1 MEKKKDGQKDNRE
14 LCSFLWGGGVSS
26 LQIECETVN
35 FVLYI
40 FFVVLP
46 IKKKHLLKKFQTLTS
61 CKCMMMSHTVKAL
74 TS

>member
-40 FFVVLP
+40 FL
-46 IKKKHLLKKFQTLTS
+46 
-61 CKCMMMSHTVKAL
+61 
-74 TS
+74 